1 MVLEAQVVKAAR
13 KRTLNDFAAYRAER
27 RKATVGLDS
36 LLIYISRGLCCTVAL
51 ALEAQAQGSKQ
62 SKEPAELITEIKLND
77 MVIVCASHPHRR
89 LYMLM
94 MREFSMG
101 VIGKVEGS

>member
-1 MVLEAQVVKAAR
+1 M
-13 KRTLNDFAAYRAER
+13 LNYFAIATCRAER
-27 RKATVGLDS
+27 RKAGVRLDT
-36 LLIYISRGLCCTVAL
+36 LMLYISHGLRCTVAL